1 MLKKLLIVV
10 FGRFARSHA
19 KEIAKAQKWIDSA
32 QLQFATAIEEAE
44 LAEQK
49 FNELAQKKEEQIQK
63 MMDELNEASKKAS
76 QAEAFKN
83 KIKQFI
89 EE

>member
-1 MLKKLLIVV
+1 M
-10 FGRFARSHA
+10 FGRFTRSHA

-32 QLQFATAIEEAE
+32 QMQFATAIEEAE
-44 LAEQK
+44 LAESK